1 MTVKFK
7 LLISIG
13 LFAAFLTACASSPT
27 GRGQIVLKSDAEL
40 AREGARQF
48 HMIRETM
55 PLVQDRGTIDYV
67 ACVANAIVEVIE
79 GKDADLFWEL
89 AVIDR
94 SDINA
99 FVLPGGKISV
109 FSGILTVAENQHQLA
124 SVLGHEVAHVTA
136 QHANERASR
145 AMVTGFGVDVAA
157 ILLGGGYS
165 QQTRAASQALG
176 TGVALGVLNP
186 FSRMQESEADVVGL
200 EYMAKAG
207 FDPRESV
214 HAPVWRHAHR
224 VPGAAV
230 PDGARFLQR
239 SQGRGQGSELPEVT
253 EAEIISGPFLRAR
266 GRLCRVRADLSGETV
281 SISGR

>member
-13 LFAAFLTACASSPT
+13 LFAAFLAACASSPT

-214 HAPVWRHAHR
+214 ELWQNMNEKNKTQIPEFMSTHPSGDTRIESLVQQFPTALAFYNE
-224 VPGAAV
+224 
-230 PDGARFLQR
+230 AR
-239 SQGRGQGSELPEVT
+239 
-253 EAEIISGPFLRAR
+253 AEGKDPN
-266 GRLCRVRADLSGETV
+266 CQK
-281 SISGR
+281 